1 MLVFKGDEIDEV
13 VVEGNERVAIKLK
26 SGMVI
31 IVKPDI
37 RKVRHVNAVYS
48 GSEAVDVKVDE
59 LDDKTYELCRNQ
71 SRLRVLIRS

>member
-1 MLVFKGDEIDEV
+1 
-13 VVEGNERVAIKLK
+13 
-26 SGMVI
+26 MVI